1 MEIIQQQCIST
12 AVYWP
17 PEIQCQCIHRFMQ
30 YFTRWNE
37 NQNSALVSIYI
48 FIIRRGPC
56 TRPRPCRTGGRCGLS
71 RAWCCPRRSG
81 CRWGSPGRSG
91 WPGLRCMQSVE
102 NIPFIQFISR
112 RLKWLWLGMIKG
124 LNWIKIQQVFI
135 GTNRY
140 QDRYSRDIFPLD
152 GA

>member
-1 MEIIQQQCIST
+1 MVLPSQIWMQVGQSRQVRLARP
-12 AVYWP
+12 AV
-17 PEIQCQCIHRFMQ
+17 Q
-30 YFTRWNE
+30 
-37 NQNSALVSIYI
+37 L
-48 FIIRRGPC
+48 
-56 TRPRPCRTGGRCGLS
+56 
-71 RAWCCPRRSG
+71 
-81 CRWGSPGRSG
+81 
-91 WPGLRCMQSVE
+91 VE

-140 QDRYSRDIFPLD
+140 QDRYSRDISPLD